1 VDAIEK
7 GERKQCGKWQV
18 LLSHLTGMGADVLGT
33 GKVGKEVLQDLVKRN
48 KDEYAALMKEEKE
61 ELVQK
66 LEQAKATKTKGFH
79 LLVKSHIN
87 DVTSTLHVLENEV
100 FTTSHSNL
108 FTDKY

>member
-1 VDAIEK
+1 
-7 GERKQCGKWQV
+7 
-18 LLSHLTGMGADVLGT
+18 MGADVLGT